1 MTDNLVKDYKTLLT
15 NTTSDLDDRLKE
27 INDRLQTLSAEATIS
42 VEEAAE
48 RDRMQE
54 EKDSTKQCLTIC
66 AQASQHVDQVR
77 THVFEDISAD
87 RDSHQVIIST
97 SGDLIV
103 AKRIAAGVG
112 ATQWLGQISDAVM
125 EQLSRD
131 RGLDVLSGQ
140 AATVGNG
147 KEKPIEITAKFQDQF
162 GAGHKL
168 RWTDQ
173 GSPRFSPNYTI
184 SPCKYQLGTFKNP
197 EPNKDNRFDW

>member
-1 MTDNLVKDYKTLLT
+1 MSYSRISAVTDNLVKDYKSLLT
-15 NTTSDLDDRLKE
+15 DTTSDLDERLKE
-27 INDRLQTLSAEATIS
+27 INVRLQTLSTETMIS
-42 VEEAAE
+42 VEDAAE

-103 AKRIAAGVG
+103 AKRITAGVG
-112 ATQWLGQISDAVM
+112 ATQWLGQMSDAVIQ
-125 EQLSRD
+125 QLSRD
-131 RGLDVLSGQ
+131 RGLDVSGR
-140 AATVGNG
+140 AASGKG
-147 KEKPIEITAKFQDQF
+147 KEKQIEITAKFQDQF

-168 RWTDQ
+168 R
-173 GSPRFSPNYTI
+173 
-184 SPCKYQLGTFKNP
+184 
-197 EPNKDNRFDW
+197 